1 VNVLELSLDLVLLL
15 VVEKQ
20 VRVCVVKLSQQCR
33 VGLLSAEVALLLGTV
48 KTPGYEVLDR
58 RLVLRLVFLQYFL
71 NLQVLAL
78 SEFHFYN
85 SQNQVLEEIIADKR
99 EHDEEKGHIILT
111 KQINKA
117 TLEVTLRVF

>member
-1 VNVLELSLDLVLLL
+1 MNVLELSLDLVLLL